1 VPSVLVA
8 DDDTDF
14 REAVAAALTA
24 NGFQVRI
31 ASSVDELCRSLEA
44 DPSDVVLSDVR
55 MPGDGT
61 TVPRRVRAICPGTPV
76 VVMTGLD
83 ESGVRDQVMREGA
96 VAYVEKPMEIAH
108 LCRVLEAALHG
119 ASS

>member
-1 VPSVLVA
+1 MPSVLVA

-14 REAVAAALTA
+14 REAIVAALTV
-24 NGFQVRI
+24 NGFRVRVA
-31 ASSVDELCRSLEA
+31 ASVAELCRSVEA
-44 DPSDVVLSDVR
+44 DPPDVVLSDVR

-61 TVPRRVRAICPGTPV
+61 TVPRRVQAICPGTPV

-83 ESGVRDQVMREGA
+83 EAGVRDRVMREGA

-108 LCRVLEAALHG
+108 LCRVLEAALRG
-119 ASS
+119 SSS